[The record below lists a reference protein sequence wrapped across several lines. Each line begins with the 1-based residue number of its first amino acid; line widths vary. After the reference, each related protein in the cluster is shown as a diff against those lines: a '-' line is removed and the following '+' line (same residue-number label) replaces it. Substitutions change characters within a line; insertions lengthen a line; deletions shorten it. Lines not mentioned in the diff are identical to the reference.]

1 MTYQQMV
8 EQIGEMHKT
17 VPTNVYHYFRP
28 QLKAPYLIWQE
39 DGSDQ
44 FAANNRTAE
53 MTVSGW
59 VENIRDHGGVSFVD
73 LRDIMEMFRANGFLW
88 QLSSIQYE
96 DETGLIHFEF
106 LWEVYCHG
114 NAEDAGA

>member
-8 EQIGEMHKT
+8 EQIGSMHKT

-53 MTVSGW
+53 MTVSGSTDYFTKT
-59 VENIRDHGGVSFVD
+59 EYDRTVD
-73 LRDIMEMFRANGFLW
+73 AIMEMFRANGFLW